1 VSGDS
6 AFGLVAAQIEASA
19 AVVTGSAT
27 APVPWAMAG
36 PAASADAPM
45 MAPSQVVLLMR
56 SSPRSAC
63 PEDRHGRGAATL

>member
-6 AFGLVAAQIEASA
+6 AFGLVAAQIDASA

-27 APVPWAMAG
+27 APVACAMAG

-45 MAPSQVVLLMR
+45 MAPSQVDLLMR
-56 SSPRSAC
+56 SSPCSAS
-63 PEDRHGRGAATL
+63 PEDRSGPAAGTL